1 MGTYMYNLGQQREV
15 INMLKCASI
24 KVGND
29 ILIRQPAFC
38 SSATG
43 KFSSWENSFPA
54 RITIPDNSEEE
65 NEQWETLGT
74 ATVTDGWIIPGFS
87 DDYGAPFLN
96 TEHTFTC
103 KIQMNS
109 DNPYLLC
116 LLNPYKSKDFDMA
129 YSNLSGSNVRIIF
142 DTTDPDFVTVAP
154 QFSGYI
160 SRIDNDI
167 RSYYIADAGYQLE
180 QRGKTR
186 EEIKRDGY
194 NSTMNE
200 KNIVIPLPLFGFT
213 IDDVGKMW
221 NNPQKM
227 TISWGKIKLRRY

>member
-43 KFSSWENSFPA
+43 KISGWENSFPA

-96 TEHTFTC
+96 TEHTFSC

-109 DNPYLLC
+109 DNPNLLC
-116 LLNPYKSKDFDMA
+116 LLKPYKSKDFDMA

-160 SRIDNDI
+160 SRIDNNI

-186 EEIKRDGY
+186 EEITSVAKALLQ
-194 NSTMNE
+194 T
-200 KNIVIPLPLFGFT
+200 K
-213 IDDVGKMW
+213 
-221 NNPQKM
+221 
-227 TISWGKIKLRRY
+227 